1 MQINPAFPPSRLDMP
16 KRRAERQ
23 IYQSLADSAVP
34 GRALYEVKVTPA
46 ATQVDFLVWA
56 EGVAAY
62 SVQVKGGRY
71 LIHEGEFCL
80 VTDRGR
86 TPQPGLPAQVWDSAM
101 AVPDHLER
109 RLGHRLFIIPVL
121 ALPDMEQDKDIQDL
135 AARRSVMTLFGVT
148 GWSIWPAARP
158 SGTGPPRPASRR
170 RRRPLCRNCACPNC
184 HSPAGSDPERRAP
197 PYPRRAGC
205 HRGSEPPDGQQL
217 NQSQGEL
224 RIWRKSSA
232 APDHLQVQVEELHRA
247 RLSQSSSPRKY
258 RFHLGFSLGGAI
270 RRPGRQSAEGDQL
283 RRGEAPGAVPAGR
296 QAAPAGPGAVSPRA
310 AGAGERHLRR
320 GGRHEQ

>member
-71 LIHEGEFCL
+71 LVHEGEFCL
-80 VTDRGR
+80 VTDWGR

-101 AVPDHLER
+101 AVPDHLQR

-135 AARRSVMTLFGVT
+135 AARRSVMTLFGLT
-148 GWSIWPAARP
+148 GWVNRLVDLASTQVIRHRPTGASIEAEVAAIM
-158 SGTGPPRPASRR
+158 
-170 RRRPLCRNCACPNC
+170 
-184 HSPAGSDPERRAP
+184 PE
-197 PYPRRAGC
+197 
-205 HRGSEPPDGQQL
+205 L
-217 NQSQGEL
+217 
-224 RIWRKSSA
+224 
-232 APDHLQVQVEELHRA
+232 
-247 RLSQSSSPRKY
+247 
-258 RFHLGFSLGGAI
+258 
-270 RRPGRQSAEGDQL
+270 
-283 RRGEAPGAVPAGR
+283 
-296 QAAPAGPGAVSPRA
+296 APAPTPTAPQVVIQNVEHLHIHVGPEAIEGLSHLMANSWILEGSAIGAQTQ
-310 AGAGERHLRR
+310 ERHPQGADRPV
-320 GGRHEQ
+320 